1 MNKTKK
7 NRIKKKCKGGGVG
20 SSRTKKEG
28 KNESLKNESLKNESL
43 KKAVTFDSAE
53 NEYHSDASRDSVEM
67 VKFTKK
73 DKKNQYQAYLDEA
86 EDVNDDIKERNINR
100 KKMNEKNKDKERKML
115 KLVDPVKYAKTRQD
129 ETRGKQKER
138 KKSNKTIRNR
148 VNPPYIAAA
157 EKRRR
162 AEEFN
167 KHMEEFMVQKGDK

>member
-1 MNKTKK
+1 MTKTKK
-7 NRIKKKCKGGGVG
+7 RRSKGGGIG
-20 SSRTKKEG
+20 SSRVKKESL

-43 KKAVTFDSAE
+43 KKKVTFNSAE
-53 NEYHSDASRDSVEM
+53 NEYHSDASRDSLEM

-73 DKKNQYQAYLDEA
+73 DKKGQYQAYLDEA
-86 EDVNDDIKERNINR
+86 EEINDEIKERNRKRENMNKKNR
-100 KKMNEKNKDKERKML
+100 GNEKKML
-115 KLVDPVKYAKTRQD
+115 KLIDPDKYAKRRQD
-129 ETRGKQKER
+129 ETRGKQNKR

-167 KHMEEFMVQKGDK
+167 KHMEEFLEKGI